1 MLYRASVRIKQAHA
15 VERDCGAS
23 RLPGACWAPPGGVSE
38 LVVSSQEEALVSQS
52 LYLVRR
58 RNASGHVATGGD
70 PPGDSAWGIGVPA
83 GQLSG

>member
-23 RLPGACWAPPGGVSE
+23 RLLGACWAPPGGVSE

-52 LYLVRR
+52 VVPGQKTECVWPCLNWRR
-58 RNASGHVATGGD
+58 S
-70 PPGDSAWGIGVPA
+70 SWGQCLGNWSPSRTA
-83 GQLSG
+83 